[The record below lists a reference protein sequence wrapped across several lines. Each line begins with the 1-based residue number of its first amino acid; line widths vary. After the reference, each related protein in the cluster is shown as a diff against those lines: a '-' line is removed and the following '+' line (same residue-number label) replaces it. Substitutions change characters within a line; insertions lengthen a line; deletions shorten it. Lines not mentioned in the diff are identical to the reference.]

1 MADPLL
7 VAALVL
13 LAFALGVTWLVG
25 AAVVARRRDRR
36 MWQLLAE
43 VCHDLRAVRSALD
56 RAAHATAVAPPALP
70 RLEAL
75 EAELAR
81 RGLVE
86 PADDEN
92 RRAPV

>member
-1 MADPLL
+1 MADPLFIC
-7 VAALVL
+7 ALIVL
-13 LAFALGVTWLVG
+13 ALGVGAAWFVG
-25 AAVVARRRDRR
+25 AAMVARRRDRR

-43 VCHDLRAVRSALD
+43 VCHDLRAVRTALD
-56 RAAHATAVAPPALP
+56 RAALSSAVAPPALP

-86 PADDEN
+86 PAPDD
-92 RRAPV
+92 RRRTPA